1 MKPGQ
6 RNMILVLVLIV
17 ALAIVAYPRLFPGNG
32 DEDFSPTENPAQ
44 ALADAQA
51 AGRKVF
57 LEFYSET

>member
-6 RNMILVLVLIV
+6 KNLVLVLVLIA
-17 ALAIVAYPRLFPGNG
+17 ALAIVAYPRLFPA
-32 DEDFSPTENPAQ
+32 DTEEDFAPTENPIQ
-44 ALADAQA
+44 ALADAET